1 MDVPKIDGM
10 CTPICTLCNNLRIY
24 RVCQKNT
31 SKTQIFIKN
40 SKLNFQHVY
49 KNGLTSIYTI
59 CKKWKKSKQL
69 KTKWFRNEKR
79 KSHWYYKNLNKGE
92 SKIEYFVLW
101 IRQLMYFVKFL
112 YFWKNLLYV
121 FYKLNLPFVSTLY
134 IPGMAKKR
142 LQI

>member
-1 MDVPKIDGM
+1 MFIISVQIIRVLKKEWM
-10 CTPICTLCNNLRIY
+10 YLRLMECVLLFVLY
-24 RVCQKNT
+24 ATTFVYTECVKKNT

-40 SKLNFQHVY
+40 SKLHFQHVY

-79 KSHWYYKNLNKGE
+79 KSQWYYKNLNKGE

-101 IRQLMYFVKFL
+101 IRKLMYFVKFL
-112 YFWKNLLYV
+112 YF
-121 FYKLNLPFVSTLY
+121 
-134 IPGMAKKR
+134 
-142 LQI
+142 